1 MTKNRWRRALALTLA
16 VGLIGALAACGDDD
30 DSGTEGTGDEPTA
43 VEGPT
48 IRIAPQDFN
57 EAKVL
62 TEVYAQ
68 YLEAEGFDV
77 DLQAPNGF
85 RDQVY
90 PDLEA
95 DDLDVIIDYT
105 GSAVRFLN
113 PDADVPSD
121 PDAAHAALLT
131 ELGAKGLAA
140 GNYAQAEDKNALVA
154 LKTFTDE
161 NEITNISDL
170 AKLGSVKLVGAED
183 CRNRADCLLGYT
195 DPAIYG
201 LTVDFTAVAYGPPL
215 VEALDAGT
223 AHVAQYGSTAPDVAS
238 GKLVVLTDDKGILP
252 ADNVVPVFRA
262 AIDEEYDGALA
273 AALDDLSALITTEDL
288 LEWAVATD
296 VDFEEPADIAT
307 AWLEEKDLL

>member
-1 MTKNRWRRALALTLA
+1 MSRNRWRRALALTLS
-16 VGLIGALAACGDDD
+16 VGLVGALAACGDDD
-30 DSGTEGTGDEPTA
+30 DSEGTTDDTTA
-43 VEGPT
+43 VEGST

-68 YLEAEGFDV
+68 YLEAEGFEV

-90 PDLEA
+90 PDLEN
-95 DDLDVIIDYT
+95 DDLDLIIDYT
-105 GSAVRFLN
+105 GSAVLFLN
-113 PDADVPSD
+113 PDADPPSD
-121 PDAAHAALLT
+121 ADEAHAALQAELSGRGLT
-131 ELGAKGLAA
+131 AA
-140 GNYAQAEDKNALVA
+140 NYAQAEDKNALVA

-161 NEITNISDL
+161 NQITNISDL
-170 AKLGSVKLVGAED
+170 AKLGTVNLVGAED
-183 CRNRADCLLGYT
+183 CRNRIDCLLGYT

-201 LTVDFTAVAYGPPL
+201 LDVDFTAVAYGPPL

-223 AHVAQYGSTAPDVAS
+223 AHVAQYGSTAPEVAS
-238 GKLVVLTDDKGILP
+238 GKLVVLTDDKGILT
-252 ADNVVPVFRA
+252 ADNVVPVLRSEIA
-262 AIDEEYDGALA
+262 EEYDGALT

-296 VDFEEPADIAT
+296 VDLEEPADIAT
-307 AWLEEKDLL
+307 AWLEEKDLI